1 MTVITEIVQSRELL
15 TNLTLREL
23 RGKYKRSLLGWT
35 WSLLNP
41 ISLMVIYT
49 VVFGYLFGS
58 EPGVGL
64 NSGID
69 SFPIWL
75 MCGLLPWNFLSQALS
90 GSMATVIGNAGL
102 IKKVYFPRELLPF
115 SNVLSLDVSLLI
127 EMGVL
132 VAFIAVVGSP
142 IVIGV
147 LPWIIPTL
155 LAIVALTAFA
165 AGLGLVL
172 AVANV
177 YFRDVQYLFGILLN
191 LWFYS
196 SPIVYDIGYVTRFAD
211 SHDMPWLVTVYKI
224 NPMVEFAG
232 IFRAMLYDWTAPGMA
247 SVLYVLAW
255 SAAMFLG
262 GLWVFRRFEGR
273 LAEEL

>member
-1 MTVITEIVQSRELL
+1 MNVLTELVQSRELL

-23 RGKYKRSLLGWT
+23 RGKYKRSILGWT

-49 VVFGYLFGS
+49 VVFGLLFGAQID
-58 EPGVGL
+58 PGQ
-64 NSGID
+64 NSGLD

-75 MCGLLPWNFLSQALS
+75 MCGLLPWNFVSQSLS
-90 GSMATVIGNAGL
+90 GAMATVIGNAGL

-115 SNVLSLDVSLLI
+115 SLVLSLDVSFLI
-127 EMGVL
+127 EMAVL
-132 VAFIAVVGSP
+132 LAFIAVLGSS
-142 IVIGV
+142 VVGV
-147 LPWIIPTL
+147 LPWLVPAL
-155 LAIVALTAFA
+155 LLVVALTAYA
-165 AGLGLVL
+165 AGLGLIL

-196 SPIVYDIGYVTRFAD
+196 TPVVYPISLVENFAN
-211 SHDMPWLVTVYKI
+211 SHNAPWLLTVYKA
-224 NPMVEFAG
+224 NPMVEYVG
-232 IFRAMLYDWTAPGMA
+232 IFRSLLYDWTAPGL
-247 SVLYVLAW
+247 SSTLYVLVW
-255 SAAMFLG
+255 SVGIFVA
-262 GLWVFRRFEGR
+262 GLWIFRRFEGR

>member
-49 VVFGYLFGS
+49 VVFGVLFGND
-58 EPGVGL
+58 PGRGL
-64 NSGID
+64 NSGIE
-69 SFPIWL
+69 SFPVWL

-115 SNVLSLDVSLLI
+115 SLVLSLDVSLLI

-132 VAFIAVVGSP
+132 VLFIMVLGSSLLGVV
-142 IVIGV
+142 
-147 LPWIIPTL
+147 PWLVPAL
-155 LAIVALTAFA
+155 LLIVAISAYA

-172 AVANV
+172 SVANV
-177 YFRDVQYLFGILLN
+177 
-191 LWFYS
+191 
-196 SPIVYDIGYVTRFAD
+196 
-211 SHDMPWLVTVYKI
+211 
-224 NPMVEFAG
+224 
-232 IFRAMLYDWTAPGMA
+232 
-247 SVLYVLAW
+247 
-255 SAAMFLG
+255 
-262 GLWVFRRFEGR
+262 
-273 LAEEL
+273 